1 MCDYDEGCFGRKVTM
16 KTPIFEFLK
25 TYEKADPV
33 RLHMPGHKGVPFL
46 GCEKWDITEVAGA
59 DALYEAEGI
68 IARSEENAASLFGTE
83 KTFFVTE
90 GSSQAIRAMVCLAAQ
105 GKKNP

>member
-1 MCDYDEGCFGRKVTM
+1 M
-16 KTPIFEFLK
+16 KTPIYDFLI
-25 TYEKADPV
+25 TYEKADKV
-33 RLHMPGHKGVPFL
+33 RLHMPGHKGLPFL

-68 IARSEENAASLFGTE
+68 IAQSEENAAVLFGTQ

-90 GSSQAIRAMVCLAAQ
+90 GSSVGRKRRIPFAPA
-105 GKKNP
+105 P